1 MFPTK
6 RGYHRTKPPKE
17 WKKWLRAAGDHRRV
31 RWHDLRHTC
40 ASFLL
45 SGVVGRRWSMAELK
59 EMLGHASVTTT
70 ERYAHFARSALFDAA
85 RESNAMITAAS
96 NGKAP

>member
-1 MFPTK
+1 
-6 RGYHRTKPPKE
+6 
-17 WKKWLRAAGDHRRV
+17 V

-45 SGVVGRRWSMAELK
+45 SGAVGRRWSMAELK

-70 ERYAHFARSALFDAA
+70 ERYAHFAKSALFEAA
-85 RESNAMITAAS
+85 IESNAVIAAAAN